1 MGEDIRKM
9 INKVKNFKQFVNEN
23 YQVKST
29 NNFDMFELLKTL
41 PFIKYVDRP
50 SGRFLHSIDLV
61 IVNETNIDDLKE
73 ILDKN
78 NWYIERGRDRSFTI
92 TQKYVDDAKVEIP
105 KFLYHTTP
113 SKNIESILSNGLKPK
128 SEDLRH
134 KYPPRIYVADNYKSL
149 KNLEKELKR
158 WKGGSEDYSIIK
170 IDTTGLDMELYIDS
184 TSAYKGHYYIQGIDV
199 IPSENVELLK

>member
-1 MGEDIRKM
+1 MKDLRKF
-9 INKVKNFKQFVNEN
+9 IATTLKEYLNEN
-23 YQVKST
+23 NQVKST

-50 SGRFLHSIDLV
+50 MGRFLHSIDLV
-61 IVNETNIDDLKE
+61 IMNEDNIVDLKE

-105 KFLYHTTP
+105 NVLYHTTP
-113 SKNIESILSNGLKPK
+113 SKNVESILKYGLKPK

-134 KYPPRIYVADNYKSL
+134 KYPPRIYVAEDIKSL
-149 KNLEKELKR
+149 KLLSTELKR
-158 WKGGSEDYSIIK
+158 WKGNEDYSIIK
-170 IDTTGLDMELYIDS
+170 IDTSGLDMELYIDS

-199 IPSENVELLK
+199 IPSENIELLK